1 MTMNKQDL
9 QRAFGKHGE
18 FLSVTQIA
26 NIIGIDRGTARA
38 ILKGV
43 PYQPFGKKKL
53 YAVADV
59 AEVLYRRQI

>member
-1 MTMNKQDL
+1 MNKQSL
-9 QRAFGKHGE
+9 ERTFGKHGD
-18 FLSVTQIA
+18 FLCVTQIA
-26 NIIGIDRGTARA
+26 EIMGIDRGTARH

-53 YAVADV
+53 YAVQDV

>member
-1 MTMNKQDL
+1 MNKQNIE
-9 QRAFGKHGE
+9 RAIGQGKQ
-18 FLSVTQIA
+18 FLSVTEIA
-26 NIIGIDRGTARA
+26 DRIGIDRGTARA

-59 AEVLYRRQI
+59 AEVLYRRQL

>member
-1 MTMNKQDL
+1 MNKQSIE
-9 QRAFGKHGE
+9 RAIGQGKQ
-18 FLSVTQIA
+18 FLSVTEIA

>member
-1 MTMNKQDL
+1 MNKQGIE
-9 QRAFGKHGE
+9 RAIGQGKQ
-18 FLSVTQIA
+18 FLSVTEIA
-26 NIIGIDRGTARA
+26 DRIGIDRGTARA

>member
-1 MTMNKQDL
+1 MNKQGIE
-9 QRAFGKHGE
+9 RAIGQGKQ
-18 FLSVTQIA
+18 FLSVTEIA
-26 NIIGIDRGTARA
+26 NIIGIDRGTARQ
-38 ILKGV
+38 ILQGV

>member
-1 MTMNKQDL
+1 MNKQGIE
-9 QRAFGKHGE
+9 RAIGQGKQ
-18 FLSVTQIA
+18 FLSITEIA
-26 NIIGIDRGTARA
+26 DRIGIDRGTARA

-59 AEVLYRRQI
+59 AEVLYRRQL

>member
-1 MTMNKQDL
+1 MNKQNIE
-9 QRAFGKHGE
+9 RAIGQGKQ
-18 FLSVTQIA
+18 FLSITEIA
-26 NIIGIDRGTARA
+26 DRIGIDRGTVRA

>member
-1 MTMNKQDL
+1 MNKQDL
-9 QRAFGKHGE
+9 QRTFGKHGE

-26 NIIGIDRGTARA
+26 GIIGIDRGTVRA

-59 AEVLYRRQI
+59 AEVLYRRQL

>member
-1 MTMNKQDL
+1 MNKQNIE
-9 QRAFGKHGE
+9 RAIGQGKQ
-18 FLSVTQIA
+18 FLSITEIA
-26 NIIGIDRGTARA
+26 DRIGIDRGTARA